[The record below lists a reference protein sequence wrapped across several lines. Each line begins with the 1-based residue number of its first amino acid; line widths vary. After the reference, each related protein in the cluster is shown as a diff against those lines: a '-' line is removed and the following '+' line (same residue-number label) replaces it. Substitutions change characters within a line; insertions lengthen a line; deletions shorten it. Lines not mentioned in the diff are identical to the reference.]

1 MGPAGRIMQ
10 RLNNLSY
17 EYFKPMTRIFN
28 FCAGP
33 ATLPLPVLEKA
44 RDEMLDYQ
52 GLGMSVME
60 ISHRGGAFDQI
71 AARTEAC
78 LRRLLSITDDYAIL
92 FLAGGATAQFA
103 QVPLNLAS
111 RERPGAYIVD
121 GSWSKKAFT
130 TAQRMGLAR
139 LAASSEASG
148 FKSIPA
154 KNEWNLEGNPAYLH
168 YVSNETISGVQFRQP
183 PETELPLVS
192 DMSSDILSRPVDV
205 SKFGV
210 IYAGAQKNIGQAG
223 LAVVIVRKDL
233 LQDLPPD
240 QPDLQSWKIQHQ
252 QSSRL
257 NTPPTYAWYIAGLV
271 FDWIEA
277 SGGVARMA
285 QLNQQKAETFYAF
298 LDGSSFYLN
307 DIPPQY
313 RSHMNIPFKI
323 VDESLHGRFIA
334 EAEQAGLSSLKGH
347 RSVGGMRAS
356 IYNAMPIE
364 GVMALIGFMR
374 EFERQAG

>member
-1 MGPAGRIMQ
+1 
-10 RLNNLSY
+10 
-17 EYFKPMTRIFN
+17 MTRIYN

-44 RDEMLDYQ
+44 RDEMLDYH

-60 ISHRGGAFDQI
+60 ISHRSAAFDEV
-71 AARTEAC
+71 ADRTDAC
-78 LRRLLSITDDYAIL
+78 LRRLLSISDDYAIL

-103 QVPLNLAS
+103 QVPMNLAT

-121 GSWSKKAFT
+121 GSWSKKAFS
-130 TAQRMGLAR
+130 TAQRMGLAQ
-139 LAASSEASG
+139 LAASSEAAG
-148 FKSIPA
+148 FKSIPPRS
-154 KNEWNLEGNPAYLH
+154 EWKIEGNPSYLH

-183 PETELPLVS
+183 PESNLPLVS
-192 DMSSDILSRPVDV
+192 DMSSDILSRPIDV

-233 LQDLPPD
+233 LQDLPPGI
-240 QPDLQSWKIQHQ
+240 PDLQSWKIQHQ
-252 QSSRL
+252 QGSRL

-271 FDWIEA
+271 FDWVEA
-277 SGGVARMA
+277 SGGVERMA
-285 QLNQQKAETFYAF
+285 QLNQHKADTFYEY
-298 LDGSSFYLN
+298 LDQGSFYLN
-307 DIPPQY
+307 DIPPEF

-334 EAEQAGLSSLKGH
+334 EAEAAGLSSLKGH

-364 GVMALIGFMR
+364 GVKALIGFMK
-374 EFERQAG
+374 EFERKAG

>member
-1 MGPAGRIMQ
+1 
-10 RLNNLSY
+10 
-17 EYFKPMTRIFN
+17 MTRIFN

-60 ISHRGGAFDQI
+60 ISHRSAAFDEV
-71 AARTEAC
+71 ADRTEAC
-78 LRRLLSITDDYAIL
+78 LRRLLGISDEYAIL

-111 RERPGAYIVD
+111 PERPGAYIVD
-121 GSWSKKAFT
+121 GSWSKKAFSI
-130 TAQRMGLAR
+130 AKRMGLAR
-139 LAASSEASG
+139 LAASSEATG
-148 FKSIPA
+148 FKSIPPRS
-154 KNEWNLEGNPAYLH
+154 EWKLEDDSAYLH

-183 PETELPLVS
+183 PETALPLVS

-205 SKFGV
+205 SRFGV

-233 LQDLPPD
+233 LRDLPAD

-252 QSSRL
+252 QGSRL

-277 SGGVARMA
+277 NGGVARMA
-285 QLNQQKAETFYAF
+285 ELNQHKAETFYQY
-298 LDGSSFYLN
+298 LDQSSFYTN
-307 DIPPQY
+307 DIPAEF

-334 EAEQAGLSSLKGH
+334 EAEAAGLSSLKGH

-364 GVMALIGFMR
+364 GVKALIAFMQ

>member
-1 MGPAGRIMQ
+1 
-10 RLNNLSY
+10 
-17 EYFKPMTRIFN
+17 MTRIYN

-44 RDEMLDYQ
+44 RDEMLDYH

-60 ISHRGGAFDQI
+60 ISHRSAAFDEV
-71 AARTEAC
+71 AERTDAC
-78 LRRLLSITDDYAIL
+78 LRRLLSISDDYAIL

-103 QVPLNLAS
+103 QVPMNLAT

-121 GSWSKKAFT
+121 GSWSKKAFS
-130 TAQRMGLAR
+130 TAQRMGLGQ
-139 LAASSEASG
+139 LAASSEATG
-148 FKSIPA
+148 FKSIPPRS
-154 KNEWNLEGNPAYLH
+154 EWKTEGSPSFLH

-183 PETELPLVS
+183 PESDLPLVS
-192 DMSSDILSRPVDV
+192 DMSSDILSRPIDV
-205 SKFGV
+205 NKFGV

-233 LQDLPPD
+233 LQDLPPGI
-240 QPDLQSWKIQHQ
+240 PDLQSWKIQYQ
-252 QSSRL
+252 QGSRL

-271 FDWIEA
+271 FDWVEA
-277 SGGVARMA
+277 SGGVERMA
-285 QLNQQKAETFYAF
+285 QLNQHKADTFYHY
-298 LDGSSFYLN
+298 LDQSSFYLN
-307 DIPPQY
+307 DIPPEF

-323 VDESLHGRFIA
+323 VDESLHARFIA
-334 EAEQAGLSSLKGH
+334 EAEAAGLSSLKGH

-364 GVMALIGFMR
+364 GVEALIGFMK
-374 EFERQAG
+374 EFERKAG

>member
-1 MGPAGRIMQ
+1 M
-10 RLNNLSY
+10 N
-17 EYFKPMTRIFN
+17 RIFN

-60 ISHRGGAFDQI
+60 ISHRSAAFDEL
-71 AARTEAC
+71 ANKTDAS
-78 LRRLLSITDDYAIL
+78 LRRLLSISDDYAIL

-103 QVPLNLAS
+103 QVPINLAS
-111 RERPGAYIVD
+111 PERPGAYIVD
-121 GSWSKKAFT
+121 GSWSKKAFG
-130 TAQRMGLAR
+130 TAKRLGLAR
-139 LAASSEASG
+139 LAASSQADG
-148 FKSIPA
+148 FKSIPPKA
-154 KNEWNLEGNPAYLH
+154 TWDLEGDPAYLH

-183 PETELPLVS
+183 PETDLPLVS

-205 SKFGV
+205 NKFGV

-233 LQDLPPD
+233 LRDLPPGV
-240 QPDLQSWKIQHQ
+240 PDLQSWKIEYQ
-252 QSSRL
+252 QGSRL

-277 SGGVARMA
+277 NGGVEHMA
-285 QLNQQKAETFYAF
+285 QLNREKAETFYTF
-298 LDGSSFYLN
+298 LDQSSFYLN
-307 DIPPQY
+307 DIPPQF

-364 GVMALIGFMR
+364 GVRALIGFMQD
-374 EFERQAG
+374 FERQAG